1 MATGRGIESLR
12 YVLVAPRIFRRA
24 PKRQLVDEQ

>member
-12 YVLVAPRIFRRA
+12 YVFVAPRIFRRA
-24 PKRQLVDEQ
+24 LNKQLADEQ